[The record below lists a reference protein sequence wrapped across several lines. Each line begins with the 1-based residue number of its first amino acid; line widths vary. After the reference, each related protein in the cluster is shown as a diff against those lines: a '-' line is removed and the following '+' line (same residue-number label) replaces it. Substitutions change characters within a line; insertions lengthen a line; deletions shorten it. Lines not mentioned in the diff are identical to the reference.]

1 MTRSWLQWSADYE
14 GGSGDRRQNP
24 GSDIP
29 ALDPSDFD
37 PVLGTLNWIKF
48 TEVLDASRSQS
59 AGTVLVV
66 DLDDRSSVIQ
76 LVADLAGDD
85 LLPWLAQAIRRAVRA
100 DDLVTH
106 IDGCRFAVLLR
117 GAAPDVADGVADR
130 IREAVEDTMFS
141 TAAGSSRLGVAVSGV
156 AFDSA
161 GSREGDLVDMATI
174 NLDLARSAANSKHF
188 Q

>member
-14 GGSGDRRQNP
+14 GGSGDRRQAP
-24 GSDIP
+24 GSEIP

-37 PVLGTLNWIKF
+37 PVLGTLNWVKF
-48 TEVLDASRSQS
+48 TEVLDAARAQS
-59 AGTVLVV
+59 AGAVLVV

-76 LVADLAGDD
+76 LVAGLAGED

-106 IDGCRFAVLLR
+106 VDGCRFAVLLR
-117 GAAPDVADGVADR
+117 GAAQEVANAVADR

-141 TAAGSSRLGVAVSGV
+141 TVAGSSKLGVAVSGV

-161 GSREGDLVDMATI
+161 GNRGGDLVDLATT
-174 NLDLARSAANSKHF
+174 NLDLARSAVNSKHF